1 MPGIS
6 VKKDKTTKPGAVNQ
20 TLITL
25 LFLSSKFKTNFNI
38 TASRESR
45 RALRESH
52 RAPRESARRRKK
64 TKLARLTNTVV
75 LKTLS
80 Y

>member
-45 RALRESH
+45 RA
-52 RAPRESARRRKK
+52 PRESARRRKK
-64 TKLARLTNTVV
+64 TKLARLTHTVV